1 MVNAFIERIFE
12 LSETRRKTDMASLLN
27 QQFAAG
33 PNLDKKCAWLY
44 NPAPSHE
51 MLTNICCKIYK
62 VALSCFQKVLF
73 ASMKAL

>member
-51 MLTNICCKIYK
+51 MLTNICCKIHE

-73 ASMKAL
+73 ASTKAL